1 MATNPI
7 EQRIEQIV
15 DEWDISKTDSQARI
29 VRILSQRDEQDIV
42 DTFFTYMIATDTDIM
57 DIAFH
62 FDAMYTNDEEYTK
75 SLLEELKETITIWN
89 TNQKEVGEDEQE
101 TSEKIDWEVDYNIG
115 KEMGW
120 AGVFTANF
128 NKLAEALHLLEG
140 NYTVAI
146 LKNTNKSKNF
156 IQWLFKCLD
165 YGISEKVRFLV
176 TDIVNRPVF
185 DSLSKEGKQKVYTI
199 FLNLNMPLAMQQIT
213 SMLPPDEPSVKYRKA
228 FISMTKAIEEE
239 KESEAEKY
247 GEVCIAEA
255 QNLLSKDPYWLTQ
268 LVVVYTI
275 LSNDKMRY
283 KKDKEVLE
291 YADKAVA
298 TAVIAES
305 QLEKSVS
312 QALLAQTLLY
322 RGTIYY
328 IKEKWENSYTDYLT
342 AYELYLQS
350 DNPILLIEAA
360 RMLANAGFHCNKT
373 KEAMEALKVAVS
385 LGKVLSKEAA
395 FGSSYRI
402 AVDTFME
409 KNYEK
414 YLSYDEIEAICE
426 PLFGK
431 QWREI
436 VSSWKKV
443 SDEET
448 LNKMAEQW
456 DR

>member
-15 DEWDISKTDSQARI
+15 DEWDISKTESQARV

-89 TNQKEVGEDEQE
+89 TSQKEGEQDEQE
-101 TSEKIDWEVDYNIG
+101 TSEKIDWEVDYSIG

-176 TDIVNRPVF
+176 TDTVNNPVF
-185 DSLSKEGKQKVYTI
+185 DSLSREGKQKVYTL
-199 FLNLNMPLAMQQIT
+199 FLNLNMPLAMQQVT
-213 SMLPPDEPSVKYRKA
+213 SMLPPDEPSTKYRKA

-247 GEVCIAEA
+247 GEVCITEA

-328 IKEKWENSYTDYLT
+328 IKEKWESSYTDYLT

-395 FGSSYRI
+395 FGSSYCI

-409 KNYEK
+409 KNHEK

-443 SDEET
+443 SDEEA
-448 LNKMAEQW
+448 LNKIVEQINS
-456 DR
+456 

>member
-15 DEWDISKTDSQARI
+15 DEWDISKTASQVRV

-89 TNQKEVGEDEQE
+89 TRQKEGEQDEQ
-101 TSEKIDWEVDYNIG
+101 
-115 KEMGW
+115 EMGW

-176 TDIVNRPVF
+176 TDTVNNPVF
-185 DSLSKEGKQKVYTI
+185 DSLSREGKQKVYTI

-213 SMLPPDEPSVKYRKA
+213 SMLPPDESSTKYRKA

-247 GEVCIAEA
+247 GEVCITEA

-328 IKEKWENSYTDYLT
+328 IKEKWESSYTDYIT

-385 LGKVLSKEAA
+385 LGKVLSKEVAY
-395 FGSSYRI
+395 GSSYRI

-409 KNYEK
+409 KNHEK

-448 LNKMAEQW
+448 LNKIVEQINS
-456 DR
+456 

>member
-15 DEWDISKTDSQARI
+15 DEWDISKTESQACV

-101 TSEKIDWEVDYNIG
+101 TSEKIDWEVDYNMG

-120 AGVFTANF
+120 AGAFTANF

-176 TDIVNRPVF
+176 TDTVNNSVF
-185 DSLSKEGKQKVYTI
+185 DSLSREGKQKVYTL
-199 FLNLNMPLAMQQIT
+199 FLNLNMPLAMQQVT
-213 SMLPPDEPSVKYRKA
+213 SMLPPDESSTKYRKA

-247 GEVCIAEA
+247 GEVCITEA

-328 IKEKWENSYTDYLT
+328 IKEKWESSYTDYIT

-385 LGKVLSKEAA
+385 LGKVLSKEVAY
-395 FGSSYRI
+395 GSSYRI

-409 KNYEK
+409 KNHEK

-448 LNKMAEQW
+448 LNKIVEQINS
-456 DR
+456 

>member
-15 DEWDISKTDSQARI
+15 DEWDISKTASQARV

-101 TSEKIDWEVDYNIG
+101 TSEKIDWEVDYNMG
-115 KEMGW
+115 KEVGW
-120 AGVFTANF
+120 AGAFTANF
-128 NKLAEALHLLEG
+128 NKLAEALRLLEG

-176 TDIVNRPVF
+176 TDTVNNPVF
-185 DSLSKEGKQKVYTI
+185 DSLSREGKQKVYTL
-199 FLNLNMPLAMQQIT
+199 FLNLNMPLAMQQVT
-213 SMLPPDEPSVKYRKA
+213 SMLPPDESSTKYRKA

-247 GEVCIAEA
+247 GEVCITEA

-328 IKEKWENSYTDYLT
+328 IKEKWESSYTDYLT

-385 LGKVLSKEAA
+385 LGKVLSKEVAY
-395 FGSSYRI
+395 GSSYRI

-409 KNYEK
+409 KNHEK

-448 LNKMAEQW
+448 LNKIVEQINS
-456 DR
+456 

>member
-1 MATNPI
+1 MASNPI
-7 EQRIEQIV
+7 EQRIEQIIY
-15 DEWDISKTDSQARI
+15 EWDISKTDSQARV

-75 SLLEELKETITIWN
+75 SLLKELKETITIWN

-176 TDIVNRPVF
+176 TDTVNRPVF
-185 DSLSKEGKQKVYTI
+185 DSLSREGKQKVYTI
-199 FLNLNMPLAMQQIT
+199 FLNLNMPLAMQQIS
-213 SMLPPDEPSVKYRKA
+213 SMLPPDEPSTKYRKA
-228 FISMTKAIEEE
+228 FISMTTAIEEE
-239 KESEAEKY
+239 KENEAEKY
-247 GEVCIAEA
+247 GEICITEA
-255 QNLLSKDPYWLTQ
+255 QNLLSKDPYWITQ
-268 LVVVYTI
+268 LVIVYTI

-283 KKDKEVLE
+283 KKDKE
-291 YADKAVA
+291 
-298 TAVIAES
+298 
-305 QLEKSVS
+305 
-312 QALLAQTLLY
+312 TLMY

-342 AYELYLQS
+342 AYELYSQAN
-350 DNPILLIEAA
+350 NPILLIEAA

-373 KEAMEALKVAVS
+373 KEAMEALKEVVL

-409 KNYEK
+409 KNYQK
-414 YLSYDEIEAICE
+414 YLSYDEIETICE

-431 QWREI
+431 QWREVI
-436 VSSWKKV
+436 AGWKKV
-443 SDEET
+443 PDEET
-448 LNKMAEQW
+448 LNKMVEQINS
-456 DR
+456 